1 MQQRVRLF
9 LVVFLL
15 MFFGSS
21 NGQRFPAPGITI
33 SGLKKVH
40 YQQMTKSFRSQFS
53 RPVSLSAWDCTRP
66 PIFTLLNM
74 PTGSTYINNLGFIC
88 RYELK
93 LDKVLAVPLR
103 FRLGS
108 MEYVDRLEGKGRR

>member
-1 MQQRVRLF
+1 MVQRVSGF

-21 NGQRFPAPGITI
+21 NGQRIPAPGITI

-40 YQQMTKSFRSQFS
+40 YQQMTKSFRSQFG
-53 RPVSLSAWDCTRP
+53 RPVFLRGLDSTHP
-66 PIFTLLNM
+66 PVFTLLNM

-108 MEYVDRLEGKGRR
+108 REYVDRMEGKGRR

>member
-1 MQQRVRLF
+1 MVQRVCGF

-15 MFFGSS
+15 MFFGGTY
-21 NGQRFPAPGITI
+21 GQRHPAPGITI
-33 SGLKKVH
+33 AGLKKVH
-40 YQQMTKSFRSQFS
+40 YQQMTMPFRSQFS
-53 RPVSLSAWDCTRP
+53 RPVFPGALDNTRP
-66 PIFTLLNM
+66 PAFTLLNM

-108 MEYVDRLEGKGRR
+108 REYVDRMEGKNGR